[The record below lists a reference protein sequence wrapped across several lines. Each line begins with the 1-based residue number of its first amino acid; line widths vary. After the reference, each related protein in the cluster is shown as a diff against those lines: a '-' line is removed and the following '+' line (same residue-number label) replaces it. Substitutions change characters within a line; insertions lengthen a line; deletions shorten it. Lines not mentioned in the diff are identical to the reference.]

1 METGSG
7 GKVFKMRC
15 LSSANL
21 TFYGE
26 CPLVITILK
35 LQ

>member
-1 METGSG
+1 MEAGSG

-26 CPLVITILK
+26 CPLGITMMK